1 MYTYAYPA
9 YQESVEK
16 PRFSG
21 FGATEGARET
31 IQTWKNRVTYVKADI
46 ATAKRA
52 VAAVPSAM
60 QALPLFETALM
71 HANEAAA
78 IIAVEQEVGQWSRF
92 REEKIDAKLAEA
104 RESYDA
110 ARGMAMSLGAYNV
123 PKMSTWTMSAPAGTK
138 SAGTVTPP
146 AGPGDA
152 PAREVPPNVI
162 IMGMDPQIL
171 IYGGLAL
178 AGLVLVTSLL
188 RR

>member
-1 MYTYAYPA
+1 MYAYAYPA

-46 ATAKRA
+46 AAAKRA
-52 VAAVPSAM
+52 VMAVPTAM
-60 QALPLFETALM
+60 QALPLFETALV

-78 IIAVEQEVGQWSRF
+78 IIALEEQVGEWTRF
-92 REEKIDAKLAEA
+92 REERVDAKLAEA

-110 ARGMAMSLGAYNV
+110 GRGMAATLGAYNV
-123 PKMSTWTMSAPAGTK
+123 PRLSTWTMSAPSGTK
-138 SAGTVTPP
+138 STGTMTPP
-146 AGPGDA
+146 TGPGDQ

-178 AGLVLVTSLL
+178 AGLVVVTSFL